1 MKGLVMENTLKN
13 KLSKIYNPLE
23 LDVLRNSFLDYNNTH
38 YKNVSNDQQEKVDI
52 QVDELSTLD
61 AVKRL
66 ENYNIGTDHYVDYTI
81 EALSD
86 FAQIDN
92 STIEYNADQK
102 FLAQLED
109 KKIDIDD
116 TSEYFLNQLK
126 ECLSANMCQ
135 QYDFNELDTVNK
147 EKIENFI
154 LTMNPVAATALTVA
168 YDVGDRGYAR
178 DILYKI
184 FDINQKK
191 NQFIED
197 LSNKEKMVK
206 KSSFKP

>member
-1 MKGLVMENTLKN
+1 
-13 KLSKIYNPLE
+13 
-23 LDVLRNSFLDYNNTH
+23 
-38 YKNVSNDQQEKVDI
+38 
-52 QVDELSTLD
+52 
-61 AVKRL
+61 
-66 ENYNIGTDHYVDYTI
+66 
-81 EALSD
+81 
-86 FAQIDN
+86 
-92 STIEYNADQK
+92 
-102 FLAQLED
+102 
-109 KKIDIDD
+109 
-116 TSEYFLNQLK
+116 
-126 ECLSANMCQ
+126 MCQ

-178 DILYKI
+178 NILYKI